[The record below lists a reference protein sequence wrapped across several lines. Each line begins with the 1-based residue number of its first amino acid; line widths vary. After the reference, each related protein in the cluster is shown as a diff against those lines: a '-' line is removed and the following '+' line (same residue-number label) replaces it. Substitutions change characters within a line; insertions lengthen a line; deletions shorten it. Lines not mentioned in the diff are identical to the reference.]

1 MTRALKTFLASF
13 WLALVGTT
21 MICCYISP
29 SLGTGCRMD
38 YYDLYIYAI
47 TKLGLSSRQI
57 DGDRIDRARSHTS
70 ICQ

>member
-38 YYDLYIYAI
+38 YYDLYICNNK
-47 TKLGLSSRQI
+47 T
-57 DGDRIDRARSHTS
+57 RSVE
-70 ICQ
+70 